1 MTVQEV
7 DTTLTVDGKGRGTV
21 GVLPHALNFANTSG
35 GTLYVPATAFGPAWM
50 KTLPMNVDGYD
61 IVAGDTSTRGDDA
74 ERVGA
79 AHGHKGCG

>member
-1 MTVQEV
+1 M
-7 DTTLTVDGKGRGTV
+7 
-21 GVLPHALNFANTSG
+21 
-35 GTLYVPATAFGPAWM
+35 YVPATAFGPAWM